1 MLPGKASQE
10 RFPDTDPDRV
20 EFQHQNTGGEMARA
34 EEKGTCHITKGRKG
48 KLY

>member
-10 RFPDTDPDRV
+10 RFPDTDPERV
-20 EFQHQNTGGEMARA
+20 EFQHQNTGEKMAQA
-34 EEKGTCHITKGRKG
+34 EGKGMCHITKGRKG